1 LKSFAGYSVIDGSK
15 SQRSIH
21 YTRRIDAEY
30 TNALATFSG
39 KMSTSRRAWQML
51 ESRVCAKLGGIR
63 TPLSGS
69 LSKHGTG
76 ADCINCKLLPEA
88 TYVEIKLR
96 AKFAHHTLFKEVA
109 AAAKAEQKMPVLI
122 THVKNE
128 KKELVILRMEDFVHM
143 LEELEYEEGGGQGE
157 IL

>member
-1 LKSFAGYSVIDGSK
+1 MA
-15 SQRSIH
+15 
-21 YTRRIDAEY
+21 
-30 TNALATFSG
+30 
-39 KMSTSRRAWQML
+39 TSRRAWQML
-51 ESRVCAKLGGIR
+51 EQRVCAKFDGIR

-109 AAAKAEQKMPVLI
+109 AAAKAEQKTPVLI
-122 THVKNE
+122 THVKNDE
-128 KKELVILRMEDFVHM
+128 SELVILRIEDFVSW
-143 LEELEYEEGGGQGE
+143 LEELLEEPGAQ
-157 IL
+157 